1 MSNLTRI
8 FTAAAFAAASLVAVA
23 GSAGAQTSGQ
33 SAPDAP
39 RQCGV
44 TVDRSAEAGL
54 FRVARQEFD
63 NGRCV
68 CAVTT
73 GPDSQ
78 SDLIEDQVL
87 NIVRGRVC
95 QDAPAVNV
103 PTSGGG
109 VASGGGGGF
118 AVGLGGLSALAI
130 LGGLIIALDG
140 DDRPVSP

>member
-63 NGRCV
+63 DGRCV

-73 GPDSQ
+73 GPDGQ

-95 QDAPAVNV
+95 QDAPAVYV
-103 PTSGGG
+103 PTR
-109 VASGGGGGF
+109 GGGGGF
-118 AVGLGGLSALAI
+118 AIGLGGLGAVAVLA
-130 LGGLIIALDG
+130 GLVIALDG